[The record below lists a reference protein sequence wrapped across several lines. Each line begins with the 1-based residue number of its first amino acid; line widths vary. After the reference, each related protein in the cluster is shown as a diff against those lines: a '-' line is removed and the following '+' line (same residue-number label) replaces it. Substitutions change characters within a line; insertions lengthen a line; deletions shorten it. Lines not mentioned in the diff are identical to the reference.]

1 MATGRIVD
9 LWHRKDRTRTTRYG
23 TGKRWQAVWTDNTGK
38 ETKRSFDYKDQA
50 QAWIDTRTIDDALT
64 PGGTKQPI
72 LFEDYFELWWEKQ
85 AHQRPNSLRTMGSH
99 CKNWIEPTFKGQYLH
114 QIEQAQV
121 QRAVYEWQEKNAL
134 STTKLMYRYTSQIFG
149 EAVHDKYLKESPCKR
164 IKFMQ
169 EELAENLP
177 EFTLSPE
184 VFAQFCDLAKP
195 LFKTAALIAAA
206 TGLRPKELIGLTVKD
221 IDFPRSIIK
230 LTMQDASPNVSTVR
244 RGPLKTKYSRR
255 NISFGPMVR
264 GLLKALCANPG
275 DDGRLFHIERT
286 PALYWRFE
294 SEWSRVR
301 DLLPEIGPGWHQL
314 RHFHASQLISGGM
327 SPVAVAARLGH
338 KDATITLQKY
348 AHLWHEDAG
357 SMAKIGDSVVALGR
371 STATETPQVA

>member
-9 LWHRKDRTRTTRYG
+9 LWHRKDRTRTSRYG
-23 TGKRWQAVWTDNTGK
+23 TGKRWQAVWTDNTSK
-38 ETKRSFDYKDQA
+38 ETKRSFDYKDKA
-50 QAWIDTRTIDDALT
+50 QAWIDNQTTEHTLT
-64 PGGTKQPI
+64 PGGLKEPI
-72 LFEDYFELWWEKQ
+72 LFEDYFKLWWKKQ

-99 CKNWIEPTFKGQYLH
+99 CKNWIEPSFKGHYLH

-121 QRAVYEWQEKNAL
+121 QRTVYEWQAKNAL

-149 EAVHDKYLKESPCKR
+149 EAVHDKYLRESPCKR
-164 IKFMQ
+164 VKFIQ
-169 EELAENLP
+169 EEEPEDLP
-177 EFTLSPE
+177 EFTLSSE
-184 VFAQFCDLAKP
+184 IFKKFCDLAKP
-195 LFKTAALIAAA
+195 LFKIAAQIAAA
-206 TGLRPKELIGLTVKD
+206 TGLRPNELIGLTVKD
-221 IDFPRSIIK
+221 IDFPRSLIK
-230 LTMQDASPNVSTVR
+230 LTMQDASPNVNTVR

-255 NISFGPMVR
+255 SISFGPEVR
-264 GLLKALCANPG
+264 DLLKILCASPG
-275 DDGRLFHIERT
+275 AEGRLFHVDGT

-301 DLLPEIGPGWHQL
+301 DLLPEIGSGWHQL
-314 RHFHASQLISGGM
+314 RHFHASLLISGGM

-357 SMAKIGDSVVALGR
+357 SMARIGDSVVALGR